1 MKQSMKKS
9 RRMRPLRRVAESK
22 EQQAAT
28 ELGQAQQQL
37 QAQINRLNEL
47 QNYKDEYL
55 GRYQQT
61 GQNGISV
68 DRLQSFRSFL
78 DKLELAVEQ
87 QKQAVKIAE
96 ELVDKRKR
104 QWFSSRDK
112 VKIFDNVISRIVDQ
126 ELQKEEK
133 QEQKESDDRAQR
145 SS

>member
-1 MKQSMKKS
+1 MKKS
-9 RRMRPLRRVAESK
+9 RRMQPLRRVAESK

-37 QAQINRLNEL
+37 QNQINRLSEL
-47 QNYKDEYL
+47 QNYKNEYL
-55 GRYQQT
+55 FRFQQS
-61 GQNGISV
+61 GQNGIAV

-78 DKLELAVEQ
+78 DKLDLAVEQ
-87 QKQAVKIAE
+87 QKQAVKIAG

-112 VKIFDNVISRIVDQ
+112 VKIFDNVISKIVDQ
-126 ELQKEEK
+126 EHKQEEK
-133 QEQKESDDRAQR
+133 QEQKESDDRAQH

>member
-1 MKQSMKKS
+1 MKKS
-9 RRMRPLRRVAESK
+9 RRMQPLRRVAESK

-37 QAQINRLNEL
+37 QSQINRLNEL
-47 QNYKDEYL
+47 LTYKDEYL
-55 GRYQQT
+55 GRFQQT
-61 GQNGISV
+61 GQNGISM

-96 ELVDKRKR
+96 QLVEKRKH

-112 VKIFDNVISRIVDQ
+112 VKIFDNVISKIVDQ
-126 ELQKEEK
+126 ELQQEQK

>member
-1 MKQSMKKS
+1 MQ
-9 RRMRPLRRVAESK
+9 PLQRVAESK

-28 ELGQAQQQL
+28 ELGRAQQQL
-37 QAQINRLNEL
+37 QSQINRLNEL
-47 QNYKDEYL
+47 LTYKDEYL
-55 GRYQQT
+55 CRYRQT

-78 DKLELAVEQ
+78 AKLEVAVEQ
-87 QKQAVKIAE
+87 QKQAVKIAG
-96 ELVDKRKR
+96 ELVDKRKH

-112 VKIFDNVISRIVDQ
+112 VKIFDNVINKIVDQ
-126 ELQKEEK
+126 ELKQEEK